1 MMLYNNILHDDALV
15 VQLTVSQIKAII
27 RDVLQESPSYLMSE
41 KSETLTIEEVS
52 VLTGYKKATLY
63 KLTHERKIPF
73 HKPAHGGRRIFF
85 KRAEINQWLESNHFE
100 TYEESFENVKGK
112 KVLNSKLNSYEKS
125 IIKRVV
131 LNGDSVSEVAKK
143 TGKSRQAINQ
153 VKNRAISKLK
163 KVYLT

>member
-1 MMLYNNILHDDALV
+1 MLYNNILHDDALV

-27 RDVLQESPSYLMSE
+27 RDVLQESPLYLTSE

-52 VLTGYKKATLY
+52 ELTGYKKATLY

-85 KRAEINQWLESNHFE
+85 KRAEITQWIESNHFE

-125 IIKRVV
+125 K
-131 LNGDSVSEVAKK
+131 
-143 TGKSRQAINQ
+143 
-153 VKNRAISKLK
+153 
-163 KVYLT
+163 

>member
-1 MMLYNNILHDDALV
+1 MLYNNILHDDALV

-27 RDVLQESPSYLMSE
+27 RDVLQESPSYLTSE

-52 VLTGYKKATLY
+52 ELTGYKKATLY

-125 IIKRVV
+125 K
-131 LNGDSVSEVAKK
+131 
-143 TGKSRQAINQ
+143 
-153 VKNRAISKLK
+153 
-163 KVYLT
+163 

>member
-1 MMLYNNILHDDALV
+1 MSYSNILHDDALV

-27 RDVLQESPSYLMSE
+27 RDVLQESPSYLTSE

-125 IIKRVV
+125 K
-131 LNGDSVSEVAKK
+131 
-143 TGKSRQAINQ
+143 
-153 VKNRAISKLK
+153 
-163 KVYLT
+163 

>member
-1 MMLYNNILHDDALV
+1 MSYNNILHDDALV

-27 RDVLQESPSYLMSE
+27 RDVLQESPSYLTSE

-85 KRAEINQWLESNHFE
+85 KRAEINKWLESNHFE

-125 IIKRVV
+125 K
-131 LNGDSVSEVAKK
+131 
-143 TGKSRQAINQ
+143 
-153 VKNRAISKLK
+153 
-163 KVYLT
+163 

>member
-1 MMLYNNILHDDALV
+1 MSYSNILHDDALV

-27 RDVLQESPSYLMSE
+27 RDVLQESPSYLTSE

-85 KRAEINQWLESNHFE
+85 KRAEINQWLESNLFE
-100 TYEESFENVKGK
+100 TYEESFENLKGK

-125 IIKRVV
+125 K
-131 LNGDSVSEVAKK
+131 
-143 TGKSRQAINQ
+143 
-153 VKNRAISKLK
+153 
-163 KVYLT
+163 

>member
-1 MMLYNNILHDDALV
+1 MLYNNILHDDALV

-27 RDVLQESPSYLMSE
+27 RDVLQESPLYLTSE

-52 VLTGYKKATLY
+52 ELTGYKKATLY

-85 KRAEINQWLESNHFE
+85 KRAEINQWLESNHLE

-125 IIKRVV
+125 K
-131 LNGDSVSEVAKK
+131 
-143 TGKSRQAINQ
+143 
-153 VKNRAISKLK
+153 
-163 KVYLT
+163 

>member
-1 MMLYNNILHDDALV
+1 MLYNNILHDDALV

-41 KSETLTIEEVS
+41 KSESLTIEEVS

-73 HKPAHGGRRIFF
+73 HKPAHGGRRIFY

-125 IIKRVV
+125 K
-131 LNGDSVSEVAKK
+131 
-143 TGKSRQAINQ
+143 
-153 VKNRAISKLK
+153 
-163 KVYLT
+163 

>member
-1 MMLYNNILHDDALV
+1 MGIKVLSHRIKTFMMLYNNILHDDALV

-27 RDVLQESPSYLMSE
+27 RDVLQESPSYLTSE

-85 KRAEINQWLESNHFE
+85 KWAEINQWLESNHFE

-125 IIKRVV
+125 K
-131 LNGDSVSEVAKK
+131 
-143 TGKSRQAINQ
+143 
-153 VKNRAISKLK
+153 
-163 KVYLT
+163 

>member
-1 MMLYNNILHDDALV
+1 MSYNNILHDDALV

-27 RDVLQESPSYLMSE
+27 RDVLQESPLYLTSE

-52 VLTGYKKATLY
+52 ELTGYKKATLY

-125 IIKRVV
+125 K
-131 LNGDSVSEVAKK
+131 
-143 TGKSRQAINQ
+143 
-153 VKNRAISKLK
+153 
-163 KVYLT
+163 

>member
-1 MMLYNNILHDDALV
+1 MLYNNILHDDALV

-27 RDVLQESPSYLMSE
+27 RDVLQESPLYLTSE

-52 VLTGYKKATLY
+52 ELTGYKKATLY
-63 KLTHERKIPF
+63 KLTHGRKIPF

-125 IIKRVV
+125 K
-131 LNGDSVSEVAKK
+131 
-143 TGKSRQAINQ
+143 
-153 VKNRAISKLK
+153 
-163 KVYLT
+163 

>member
-1 MMLYNNILHDDALV
+1 MLYNNILHDDALV

-112 KVLNSKLNSYEKS
+112 TVLNSKFNSYEKS
-125 IIKRVV
+125 K
-131 LNGDSVSEVAKK
+131 
-143 TGKSRQAINQ
+143 
-153 VKNRAISKLK
+153 
-163 KVYLT
+163 

>member
-1 MMLYNNILHDDALV
+1 MLYNNILHDDALV

-112 KVLNSKLNSYEKS
+112 KVLNSKLNSYEK
-125 IIKRVV
+125 
-131 LNGDSVSEVAKK
+131 
-143 TGKSRQAINQ
+143 GK
-153 VKNRAISKLK
+153 
-163 KVYLT
+163 

>member
-1 MMLYNNILHDDALV
+1 MLYNNILHDDALV
-15 VQLTVSQIKAII
+15 VQLTVSQKKAII
-27 RDVLQESPSYLMSE
+27 RDVLQESPLYLTSE

-52 VLTGYKKATLY
+52 ELTGYKKATLY

-125 IIKRVV
+125 K
-131 LNGDSVSEVAKK
+131 
-143 TGKSRQAINQ
+143 
-153 VKNRAISKLK
+153 
-163 KVYLT
+163 

>member
-1 MMLYNNILHDDALV
+1 MLYNNILHDDALV

-125 IIKRVV
+125 
-131 LNGDSVSEVAKK
+131 N
-143 TGKSRQAINQ
+143 
-153 VKNRAISKLK
+153 
-163 KVYLT
+163 

>member
-63 KLTHERKIPF
+63 NLTHERKIPF

-125 IIKRVV
+125 K
-131 LNGDSVSEVAKK
+131 
-143 TGKSRQAINQ
+143 
-153 VKNRAISKLK
+153 
-163 KVYLT
+163 